1 MNFSV
6 NPRKGAATRKGPFLR
21 TVSFK
26 LSEEMIA
33 TIEDVIQKGT
43 FISRSEF
50 MRIAVFQLVQKLE
63 TEVKKDNETD

>member
-1 MNFSV
+1 MNH
-6 NPRKGAATRKGPFLR
+6 RKGAATRKGPFLR

-33 TIEDVIQKGT
+33 TIEEIIQEGA

-50 MRIAVFQLVQKLE
+50 FRIATFQLVQKINHPD
-63 TEVKKDNETD
+63 KKMEMEAKK